1 MDRKRVNRIIKTIT
15 IVGGAEFLFVCDVHN
30 HEWRG
35 HAPLSWSEIFLD
47 CTFWISLIIITI
59 YGYYRV
65 CYREYKEEEQENKR
79 KKYEEENKDEDEE
92 DEEDDT

>member
-15 IVGGAEFLFVCDVHN
+15 LVGGGEFLFVCDVHN

-47 CTFWISLIIITI
+47 RTFWISLIIITI
-59 YGYYRV
+59 YSYCWV
-65 CYREYKEEEQENKR
+65 CYEEYKKDEQENKR
-79 KKYEEENKDEDEE
+79 KKDEENEEEE
-92 DEEDDT
+92 DENEDNT

>member
-47 CTFWISLIIITI
+47 CTFWISLIINNNIWLLSGMLPRIQTGRTGI
-59 YGYYRV
+59 QT
-65 CYREYKEEEQENKR
+65 QEA
-79 KKYEEENKDEDEE
+79 
-92 DEEDDT
+92 